1 MEAQPQAHNLHGA
14 TDGSISQMR
23 RRRARASRKMAD
35 YAVEAALAL
44 AETSSEWILA
54 EDALLVLEKR
64 WPLHDA
70 QLAVAPLHKVMDAS
84 Y

>member
-1 MEAQPQAHNLHGA
+1 
-14 TDGSISQMR
+14 
-23 RRRARASRKMAD
+23 MAN